1 MSTHPRADVLPGAAA
16 GLAAGALAIGVA
28 TALAAAMEGL
38 EQATSAAKPIVAAG
52 GFVVDRVPLWLKNL
66 AVAAFGTADKAVL
79 LASVLLVV
87 AAACAVA
94 GVLAMRRSG
103 AGLWV
108 FTAVGVLGSLVSW
121 TRPGAGAYD
130 AVPMWLGTAAGAGL
144 LAAAARSTT
153 VPGRDGVSRRTLL
166 GGAAGVGLGVLGGV
180 QWGAGAAPSAARPGG
195 LATGAP
201 ASAGPL
207 PTFSGVDPGI
217 SGQTPYVIS
226 ATDFYRIDTALVVP
240 QVDAA
245 QWSLRVHGLV
255 DREIVLTFDELMS
268 KPMEH
273 HAVTLTCVSNEV
285 GGDLCGNAVWT
296 GWPVRELLRL
306 AGVKPEADMVLST
319 SADGWTAG
327 TPLETLTDDRPS
339 MLVVAMNGAAL
350 PDVHGY
356 PVRLVV
362 PGLYGYVSA
371 TKWVT
376 ELKVTRFDADQGYWT
391 PRGWSAKGPIKTAS
405 RIDVPAD
412 RTQVQPADNG
422 LVAVAGVAWAQHR
435 GIEAVEVSVD
445 GGPWQGAE
453 LAAEPT
459 VDAWRQWVY
468 RWAAT
473 PGRHTLAVRATDGTA
488 AVQTADLARPDPDG
502 ATGHHTIEVEV
513 VA

>member
-1 MSTHPRADVLPGAAA
+1 MSGGRRADLARGALG

-28 TALAAAMEGL
+28 TALGSLLAGL
-38 EQATSAAKPIVAAG
+38 DLATSAAKPIVAAG
-52 GFVVDRVPLWLKNL
+52 GFVVDRVPLWLKNV

-79 LASVLLVV
+79 LAGVLLVV
-87 AAACAVA
+87 AAVCATA
-94 GVLAMRRSG
+94 GVLAVRQSRG
-103 AGLWV
+103 GLGV
-108 FTAVGVLGSLVSW
+108 FVAVGVIGSLVSW
-121 TRPGAGAYD
+121 TRPGAGAFD
-130 AVPMWLGTAAGAGL
+130 AIPMWVGTAAGAALLG
-144 LAAAARSTT
+144 LAAREARA
-153 VPGRDGVSRRTLL
+153 PQPHGVSRRTVL

-180 QWGAGAAPSAARPGG
+180 QWGAGSTPTAARPGG

-207 PTFSGVDPGI
+207 PTFTGVDPGI
-217 SGQTPYVIS
+217 PGQTPYVVS
-226 ATDFYRIDTALVVP
+226 AADFYRIDTALVVP

-245 QWSLRVHGLV
+245 TWSLRVHGLV
-255 DREIVLTFDELMS
+255 DHEVVLTFEELLS

-327 TPLETLTDDRPS
+327 TPLEALTDDRPS
-339 MLVVAMNGAAL
+339 LLAVAMNGAAL

-391 PRGWSAKGPIKTAS
+391 PRGWSAKGPVKTAS

-412 RTQVQPADNG
+412 RSEVVPGDNG

-435 GIEAVEVSVD
+435 GIDAVEVSVD
-445 GGPWQGAE
+445 NGPWQSTE

-473 PGRHTLAVRATDGTA
+473 PGRHTLAVRATDGTG